1 MITSDVPIFSSGLFV
16 ERAGTR
22 VPVGIT
28 LSVYAWFVGAI
39 PLEPDLTIAAWEVA
53 LADQEARAG
62 ELIRE
67 VAEALS
73 GAKPGNEVSFYIMAG
88 GINRKLSMGGGHNAP
103 GQRIVVIDFCEN

>member
-1 MITSDVPIFSSGLFV
+1 MTTSDVPIINSGLFV

-39 PLEPDLTIAAWEVA
+39 PLEPDLTIAGWDLA

-62 ELIRE
+62 DLMRE

-73 GAKPGNEVSFYIMAG
+73 GALPGNEVSFYINSG
-88 GINRKLSMGGGHNAP
+88 GINRQVSMGGGHNSP